1 VAGRAVDGYLAGCEV
16 FVDLDGDGTAGWNEP
31 TAVTDR
37 LGGFV
42 LPQTNA
48 WTNRRGQIAVSM
60 STPGC
65 VDTFTN
71 AAPGMLHL
79 SSAEPVG
86 PDATFANVM
95 VTPLT
100 TVAAALAR
108 NAGVDPGDAKAIV
121 VTALGLDSSID
132 IARVDPLALASTGGG
147 AELVV
152 ATSSVANLVST
163 LSALLTHACG
173 GDAAKAERFVVNAV
187 ADKMYSS
194 AGGSSGVTDGKR
206 RRLRETSHV
215 DLGSAATVSALAV
228 DSIDGAVAGG
238 AIAPS
243 TIVSADA
250 IAAVAEVSSGSA
262 RVLKQIAIDSGDTDP
277 MAVVRSAASVTAV
290 MQGPGVKGAITEV
303 ASVGSDPQNC
313 AGFATLTELKEP
325 ARMIS
330 AVNVAERSLPAIEV
344 AQAPPP
350 PPPPTPPNAPGVST
364 VAAASEAPLHV
375 DLGDDDEAVS
385 AAKTAPSFGVVVGVV
400 VGAVVFVSCASA
412 MCRGRRGG
420 SQGYE
425 VDAKGRRVIG
435 RRDAGAPVVFTPAF
449 RAEPFG
455 VSGWSTS

>member
-1 VAGRAVDGYLAGCEV
+1 MAGRAVDGYLAGCDV

-48 WTNRRGQIAVSM
+48 WTNRRGQIAVST

-108 NAGVDPGDAKAIV
+108 NAGVDPSDAMAIV
-121 VTALGLDSSID
+121 ATALGLDSSID

-194 AGGSSGVTDGKR
+194 GVTDGKR
-206 RRLRETSHV
+206 RRLLDSHV

-243 TIVSADA
+243 TVVSADA

-290 MQGPGVKGAITEV
+290 MQGPGVKGAISEV

-364 VAAASEAPLHV
+364 VAAASEAALHV
-375 DLGDDDEAVS
+375 DLGDEDEAVS
-385 AAKTAPSFGVVVGVV
+385 AAKSAPSFGVVVGVV

-449 RAEPFG
+449 RAEPLG
-455 VSGWSTS
+455 VRGWSTS

>member
-1 VAGRAVDGYLAGCEV
+1 MAGRAVDGYLAGCAV

-48 WTNRRGQIAVSM
+48 WNKKEQIAVST

-121 VTALGLDSSID
+121 ATALGLDSSID

-194 AGGSSGVTDGKR
+194 GVTDGKR

-215 DLGSAATVSALAV
+215 NLGSAATVSALAV

-262 RVLKQIAIDSGDTDP
+262 RVLQQIAIDSGDTDP

-290 MQGPGVKGAITEV
+290 MQGPGVKGAISEV
-303 ASVGSDPQNC
+303 ASVGSDPRTC

-364 VAAASEAPLHV
+364 VAAASEAALHV
-375 DLGDDDEAVS
+375 DLGDEDEAVS
-385 AAKTAPSFGVVVGVV
+385 AAKSAPSFGVVVGVV

-449 RAEPFG
+449 RAEPLG
-455 VSGWSTS
+455 VRGWSTS

>member
-1 VAGRAVDGYLAGCEV
+1 VAGRAVDGYLAGCDV

-48 WTNRRGQIAVSM
+48 WTNRRGQIAVST

-121 VTALGLDSSID
+121 VTALGLDPSID

-194 AGGSSGVTDGKR
+194 GVNDGKR
-206 RRLRETSHV
+206 RRLLDSHV

-243 TIVSADA
+243 TVVSADA

-290 MQGPGVKGAITEV
+290 MQGPGVKGAISEV

-364 VAAASEAPLHV
+364 VAAASEAALHV
-375 DLGDDDEAVS
+375 DLGDEDEAVS
-385 AAKTAPSFGVVVGVV
+385 AAKSAPSFGVVVGVV

-449 RAEPFG
+449 RAEPLG
-455 VSGWSTS
+455 VRGWSTS

>member
-1 VAGRAVDGYLAGCEV
+1 MAGRAVDGYLAGCEV

-31 TAVTDR
+31 RAVTDR

-42 LPQTNA
+42 LPRTNA
-48 WTNRRGQIAVSM
+48 WNKKEQIAVST

-121 VTALGLDSSID
+121 ATALGLDPLID

-194 AGGSSGVTDGKR
+194 GVTDGKR
-206 RRLRETSHV
+206 RRLLDSHV

-238 AIAPS
+238 AMSPS
-243 TIVSADA
+243 TTVSADA

-262 RVLKQIAIDSGDTDP
+262 RVLKQIAVDSGDTDP

-290 MQGPGVKGAITEV
+290 MQGPGVKGAISEV

-350 PPPPTPPNAPGVST
+350 PPTPPNAPGVST
-364 VAAASEAPLHV
+364 VAAASEAALHV
-375 DLGDDDEAVS
+375 DLGDEDEAVS
-385 AAKTAPSFGVVVGVV
+385 AAKSAPSFGVVVGVV

-449 RAEPFG
+449 RAEPLG
-455 VSGWSTS
+455 VSD

>member
-1 VAGRAVDGYLAGCEV
+1 MAGRAVDGYLAGCEV

-42 LPQTNA
+42 LPRTNA
-48 WTNRRGQIAVSM
+48 WTNRRGQIAVST

-121 VTALGLDSSID
+121 VTALGLDPSID

-194 AGGSSGVTDGKR
+194 GVNDGKR
-206 RRLRETSHV
+206 RRLLDSHV

-243 TIVSADA
+243 TTVSADA

-290 MQGPGVKGAITEV
+290 MQGPGVKGAISEV

-364 VAAASEAPLHV
+364 VAAASEAALHV
-375 DLGDDDEAVS
+375 DLGDEDEAVS
-385 AAKTAPSFGVVVGVV
+385 AAKSAPSFGVVVGVV

-449 RAEPFG
+449 RAEPLG
-455 VSGWSTS
+455 VRGWSTS

>member
-1 VAGRAVDGYLAGCEV
+1 MAGRAVDGYLAGCEV

-48 WTNRRGQIAVSM
+48 WNKKEQIAVST

-121 VTALGLDSSID
+121 VTSLGLDPSID

-194 AGGSSGVTDGKR
+194 GVTDGNR
-206 RRLRETSHV
+206 RRLLDSHV

-238 AIAPS
+238 AMSPS
-243 TIVSADA
+243 TTVSADA

-303 ASVGSDPQNC
+303 ASVGSDPRTC

-385 AAKTAPSFGVVVGVV
+385 AAKSAPSFGVVVGVV

-420 SQGYE
+420 GQGYE

-435 RRDAGAPVVFTPAF
+435 RRDAGAPVAFTPAF
-449 RAEPFG
+449 RAEPLG

>member
-1 VAGRAVDGYLAGCEV
+1 MAGRAVDGYLAGCEV

-48 WTNRRGQIAVSM
+48 WNKKGQIAVST

-121 VTALGLDSSID
+121 VTALGLDPSID

-194 AGGSSGVTDGKR
+194 GVTDGKR
-206 RRLRETSHV
+206 RRLLDSHV

-243 TIVSADA
+243 TDRERGCHRRRRRSFQRIGSRLKTNRDRLRGHRPDGGGSIRRVRHGRDA
-250 IAAVAEVSSGSA
+250 
-262 RVLKQIAIDSGDTDP
+262 
-277 MAVVRSAASVTAV
+277 
-290 MQGPGVKGAITEV
+290 GPGGQGCHFTEV

-364 VAAASEAPLHV
+364 VAAASEAALHV
-375 DLGDDDEAVS
+375 DLGDEDEAVS
-385 AAKTAPSFGVVVGVV
+385 AAKSAPSFGVVVGVV

>member
-1 VAGRAVDGYLAGCEV
+1 MAGRAVDGYLAGCDV

-48 WTNRRGQIAVSM
+48 WTNRRGQIAVST

-121 VTALGLDSSID
+121 VTALGLDPSID

-194 AGGSSGVTDGKR
+194 GVNDGKR
-206 RRLRETSHV
+206 RRLLDSHV

-238 AIAPS
+238 AMSPS
-243 TIVSADA
+243 TTVSADA

-290 MQGPGVKGAITEV
+290 MQGPGVKGAISEV

-364 VAAASEAPLHV
+364 VAAASEAALHV
-375 DLGDDDEAVS
+375 DLGDEDEAVS
-385 AAKTAPSFGVVVGVV
+385 AAKSAPSFGVVVGVV

-449 RAEPFG
+449 RAEPLG
-455 VSGWSTS
+455 VRGWSTS

>member
-1 VAGRAVDGYLAGCEV
+1 MAGRAVDGYLAGCDV

-48 WTNRRGQIAVSM
+48 WTNRRGQIAVST

-121 VTALGLDSSID
+121 VTALGLDPSID

-194 AGGSSGVTDGKR
+194 GVNDGKR
-206 RRLRETSHV
+206 RRLLDSHV

-243 TIVSADA
+243 TTVSADA

-290 MQGPGVKGAITEV
+290 MQGPGVKGAISEV

-364 VAAASEAPLHV
+364 VAAASEAALHV
-375 DLGDDDEAVS
+375 DLGDEDEAVS
-385 AAKTAPSFGVVVGVV
+385 AAKSAPSFGVVVGVV

-449 RAEPFG
+449 RAEPLG
-455 VSGWSTS
+455 VRGWSTS

>member
-1 VAGRAVDGYLAGCEV
+1 MAGRAVDGYLAGCEV

-48 WTNRRGQIAVSM
+48 WNKKEQIAVST

-108 NAGVDPGDAKAIV
+108 NAGVDPSDAMAIV
-121 VTALGLDSSID
+121 ATALGLDSSID

-194 AGGSSGVTDGKR
+194 EVTDGKR

-243 TIVSADA
+243 TTVSADA

-290 MQGPGVKGAITEV
+290 MQGPGVKGAISEV
-303 ASVGSDPQNC
+303 ASVGSDPRTC

-364 VAAASEAPLHV
+364 VAAASEAALHV

-385 AAKTAPSFGVVVGVV
+385 AAKSAPSFGVVVGVV

-449 RAEPFG
+449 RAEPLG
-455 VSGWSTS
+455 VRGWSTS

>member
-1 VAGRAVDGYLAGCEV
+1 MAGRAVDGYLAGCDV

-48 WTNRRGQIAVSM
+48 WTNRRGQIAVST

-108 NAGVDPGDAKAIV
+108 NAGVDPSDAMAIV
-121 VTALGLDSSID
+121 ATALGLDSSID

-194 AGGSSGVTDGKR
+194 GVNDGKR
-206 RRLRETSHV
+206 RRLLDSHV

-243 TIVSADA
+243 TVVSADA

-290 MQGPGVKGAITEV
+290 MQGPGVKGAISEV

-364 VAAASEAPLHV
+364 VAAASEAALHV
-375 DLGDDDEAVS
+375 DLGDEDEAVS
-385 AAKTAPSFGVVVGVV
+385 AAKSAPSFGVVVGVV

-449 RAEPFG
+449 RAEPLG
-455 VSGWSTS
+455 VRGWSTS

>member
-1 VAGRAVDGYLAGCEV
+1 MAGRAVDGYLAGCEV

-48 WTNRRGQIAVSM
+48 WTNRRGQIAVST

-121 VTALGLDSSID
+121 VTALGLDPSID

-194 AGGSSGVTDGKR
+194 GVNDGKR
-206 RRLRETSHV
+206 RRLLDSHV

-243 TIVSADA
+243 TVVSADA

-290 MQGPGVKGAITEV
+290 MQGPGVKGAISEV

-364 VAAASEAPLHV
+364 VAAASEAALHV
-375 DLGDDDEAVS
+375 DLGDEDEAVS
-385 AAKTAPSFGVVVGVV
+385 AAKSAPSFGVVVGVV

-449 RAEPFG
+449 RAEPLG
-455 VSGWSTS
+455 VRGWSTS

>member
-1 VAGRAVDGYLAGCEV
+1 MAGRAVDGYLAGCDV

-48 WTNRRGQIAVSM
+48 WTNRRGQIAVST

-121 VTALGLDSSID
+121 VTALGLDPSID

-194 AGGSSGVTDGKR
+194 GVTDGKR
-206 RRLRETSHV
+206 RRLLDSHV

-243 TIVSADA
+243 TTVSADA

-290 MQGPGVKGAITEV
+290 MQGPGVKGAISEV

-364 VAAASEAPLHV
+364 VAAASEAALHV
-375 DLGDDDEAVS
+375 DLGDEDEAVS
-385 AAKTAPSFGVVVGVV
+385 AAKSAPSFGVVVGVV

-449 RAEPFG
+449 RAEPLG
-455 VSGWSTS
+455 VRGWSTS

>member
-1 VAGRAVDGYLAGCEV
+1 VAGRAVDGYLAGCDV

-42 LPQTNA
+42 LPRTNA
-48 WTNRRGQIAVSM
+48 WNKKEQIAVST

-194 AGGSSGVTDGKR
+194 GVTDGKR
-206 RRLRETSHV
+206 RRLLDSHV

-238 AIAPS
+238 AMSPS
-243 TIVSADA
+243 TTVSADA
-250 IAAVAEVSSGSA
+250 IAAVAEVTSGSA

-364 VAAASEAPLHV
+364 VAAASEAPLDV
-375 DLGDDDEAVS
+375 DLGDEDEAVS

-435 RRDAGAPVVFTPAF
+435 RRDGGAPVVFTPAF

>member
-1 VAGRAVDGYLAGCEV
+1 MAGRAVDGYLAGCEV

-42 LPQTNA
+42 LPRTNA
-48 WTNRRGQIAVSM
+48 WTNRRGQIAVST

-79 SSAEPVG
+79 TSAEPVS

-121 VTALGLDSSID
+121 VTALGLDPSID

-194 AGGSSGVTDGKR
+194 GVTDGNR
-206 RRLRETSHV
+206 RRLLDSHV

-290 MQGPGVKGAITEV
+290 MQGPGVKGAISEV
-303 ASVGSDPQNC
+303 ASVGSDPRTC

-364 VAAASEAPLHV
+364 VAAASEAALHV
-375 DLGDDDEAVS
+375 DLGDEDEAVS
-385 AAKTAPSFGVVVGVV
+385 AAKSAPSFGVVVGVV

-420 SQGYE
+420 SQVYE
-425 VDAKGRRVIG
+425 MDAKGRRVIG

-449 RAEPFG
+449 RAEPLG

>member
-1 VAGRAVDGYLAGCEV
+1 MAGRAVDGYLAGCEV

-31 TAVTDR
+31 RAVTDR

-48 WTNRRGQIAVSM
+48 WNKKGQIAVST

-79 SSAEPVG
+79 SSAEPVS

-121 VTALGLDSSID
+121 GTALGLDSSID

-173 GDAAKAERFVVNAV
+173 GDAAKAERFLVNAV
-187 ADKMYSS
+187 ADKMY
-194 AGGSSGVTDGKR
+194 SSGVTDGKR

-290 MQGPGVKGAITEV
+290 MQGPGVKGAITEI

-364 VAAASEAPLHV
+364 VAAASEAALHV
-375 DLGDDDEAVS
+375 DLGDEDEAVPD
-385 AAKTAPSFGVVVGVV
+385 AKSAPSFGVVVGVV

>member
-1 VAGRAVDGYLAGCEV
+1 MAGRAVDGYLAGCAV

-48 WTNRRGQIAVSM
+48 WNKKEQIAVST

-121 VTALGLDSSID
+121 ATALGLDSSID

-194 AGGSSGVTDGKR
+194 GVTDGKR

-215 DLGSAATVSALAV
+215 NLGSAATVSALAV

-262 RVLKQIAIDSGDTDP
+262 RVLQQIAIDSGDTDP

-290 MQGPGVKGAITEV
+290 MQGPGVKGAISEV
-303 ASVGSDPQNC
+303 ASVGSDPRTC

-364 VAAASEAPLHV
+364 VAAASEAALHV
-375 DLGDDDEAVS
+375 DLGDEDEAVS

-449 RAEPFG
+449 RAEPLG
-455 VSGWSTS
+455 VRGWSTS

>member
-1 VAGRAVDGYLAGCEV
+1 MAGRAVDGYLAGCEV

-48 WTNRRGQIAVSM
+48 WTNRRGQIAVST

-79 SSAEPVG
+79 TSAEPVS

-194 AGGSSGVTDGKR
+194 GVTDGKR
-206 RRLRETSHV
+206 RRLLDSHV
-215 DLGSAATVSALAV
+215 DVGSAATVSALAV

-364 VAAASEAPLHV
+364 VAAASEAALHV

-385 AAKTAPSFGVVVGVV
+385 DAKSAPSFGVVVGVV

-449 RAEPFG
+449 RAEPLG
-455 VSGWSTS
+455 VRGWSTR

>member
-1 VAGRAVDGYLAGCEV
+1 MAGRAVDGYLAGCDV

-48 WTNRRGQIAVSM
+48 WTNRRGQIAVST

-121 VTALGLDSSID
+121 VTALGLDPSID

-194 AGGSSGVTDGKR
+194 GVNDGKR
-206 RRLRETSHV
+206 RRLLDSHV

-290 MQGPGVKGAITEV
+290 MQGPGVKGAISEV

-364 VAAASEAPLHV
+364 VAAASEAALHV
-375 DLGDDDEAVS
+375 DLGDDDEAVPD
-385 AAKTAPSFGVVVGVV
+385 AKSAPSFGVVVGVV

-449 RAEPFG
+449 RAEPLG
-455 VSGWSTS
+455 VRGWSTS

>member
-1 VAGRAVDGYLAGCEV
+1 MAGRAVDGYLAGCEV

-48 WTNRRGQIAVSM
+48 WTNRRGQIAVST

-121 VTALGLDSSID
+121 VTALGLDPSID

-194 AGGSSGVTDGKR
+194 GVNDGKR
-206 RRLRETSHV
+206 RRLLDSHV

-238 AIAPS
+238 AMSPS
-243 TIVSADA
+243 TTVSADA

-290 MQGPGVKGAITEV
+290 MQGPGVKGAISEV

-364 VAAASEAPLHV
+364 VAAASEAALHV
-375 DLGDDDEAVS
+375 DLGDEDEAVS
-385 AAKTAPSFGVVVGVV
+385 AAKSAPSFGVVVGVV

-449 RAEPFG
+449 RAEPLG
-455 VSGWSTS
+455 VRGWSTS